1 MLLAHLLVTSLA
13 VQPPTRI
20 AVVGGGL
27 AGLSTAAHLLAD
39 TPLQTLHIYDA
50 ALPGEGGASAVAA
63 GLLHPFTPRGREIW
77 CGTQGFD
84 ATVALIQRVEA
95 VYGKHFSRAT
105 GLLRLGLSD
114 EKASELQDVVAS
126 SAEHSGGHAAMEQ
139 AWLSQE
145 AACTHAGATVGGLG
159 ASHAPAALC
168 VDVPAYLRG
177 LWHLCEES
185 MRSSAQSSSSSSSSS
200 AAANAVETSVEWRLE
215 KLSSLAPLI
224 ESAQYDAIIVALGAR
239 ATSIDGLQ
247 DLPLRGC
254 RGQNLV
260 LRNGGGWQTP
270 IISGKYVVPIDGG
283 ERLLAGAT
291 FEYDATSTALHRP
304 ADEAFAES
312 ELRAPLER
320 LCPGIGDEELLS
332 VQAGVRALPPRSH
345 HGYVPIA
352 GRLGGS
358 SQRGAPSTECWLIG
372 GLGSRGLIHHALI
385 GRDLARAVLARDES
399 LLPPHVRR
407 AQDALDAARL

>member
-1 MLLAHLLVTSLA
+1 MLVARAPSATMMASYCALSMSGASEVIASSRHSTLASTALA
-13 VQPPTRI
+13 V
-20 AVVGGGL
+20 A
-27 AGLSTAAHLLAD
+27 LL
-39 TPLQTLHIYDA
+39 
-50 ALPGEGGASAVAA
+50 
-63 GLLHPFTPRGREIW
+63 LL
-77 CGTQGFD
+77 
-84 ATVALIQRVEA
+84 
-95 VYGKHFSRAT
+95 
-105 GLLRLGLSD
+105 
-114 EKASELQDVVAS
+114 
-126 SAEHSGGHAAMEQ
+126 
-139 AWLSQE
+139 
-145 AACTHAGATVGGLG
+145 
-159 ASHAPAALC
+159 
-168 VDVPAYLRG
+168 
-177 LWHLCEES
+177 
-185 MRSSAQSSSSSSSSS
+185 
-200 AAANAVETSVEWRLE
+200 
-215 KLSSLAPLI
+215 
-224 ESAQYDAIIVALGAR
+224 
-239 ATSIDGLQ
+239 
-247 DLPLRGC
+247 LRGC

-291 FEYDATSTALHRP
+291 FEYDATTTALHRP